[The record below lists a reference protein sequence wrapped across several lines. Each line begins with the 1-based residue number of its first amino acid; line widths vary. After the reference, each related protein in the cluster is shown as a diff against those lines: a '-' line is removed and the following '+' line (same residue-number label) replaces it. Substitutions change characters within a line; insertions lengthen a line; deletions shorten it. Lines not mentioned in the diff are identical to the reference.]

1 MIKGSTQLVAI
12 IGSPIAQVKSPENFN
27 TWFAAAGADLAM
39 VPMDV
44 RAGELDACIA
54 LLRGWQNLR
63 GCVVTV
69 PYKQAFAARADALSE
84 RAAALGA
91 ANVVRREADGR
102 LVADM
107 VDGLGFLG
115 AAETHGF
122 APAGAQAVVVGA
134 GGVGSAIAYA
144 LCEAGVA
151 RLALLDVDAGRQA
164 QLATVL
170 RQRFPQVDLRLE
182 CASLAGTD
190 LLVNATPVGMGDSG
204 ALPLDP
210 ALLQTLDAATHVADV
225 VTSPVI
231 TPLLELARA
240 RGCTVQTG
248 PEMAKAQLG
257 HLGAAMGV
265 MPDSNA

>member
-1 MIKGSTQLVAI
+1 MIRGTTQLVAI

-27 TWFAAAGADLAM
+27 AWFDAAGADLAM

-44 RAGELDACIA
+44 RAGELDACLA

-69 PYKQAFAARADALSE
+69 PYKQAFATRVDALSR

-91 ANVVRREADGR
+91 VNVVRREADGR

-115 AAETHGF
+115 AAQAHGF
-122 APAGAQAVVVGA
+122 APAGARAVVVGA

-144 LCEAGVA
+144 LCEAGVGS
-151 RLALLDVDAGRQA
+151 LALLDVDAGRQA
-164 QLATVL
+164 RLAAVL
-170 RQRFPQVDLRLE
+170 RNGFPEVDLQLE
-182 CASLAGTD
+182 CASLAGVD
-190 LLVNATPVGMGDSG
+190 LLVNATPVGMGDTG

-210 ALLQTLDAATHVADV
+210 ALLQTLGATAHVADV
-225 VTSPVI
+225 VTSPVV
-231 TPLLELARA
+231 TPLLELART

-257 HLGAAMGV
+257 HLGVAMGV
-265 MPDSNA
+265 MPESHA